1 MYWKRIRGYDT
12 ISYMKRLDQ
21 RGAIDSWLI
30 AFGITL
36 LLALGSLGFGIWA
49 FSGRQDYKNNVD
61 EKITVAVAD
70 AEKAYSVKKDKELA
84 EKEKNPLRTYAGP
97 ATYGSLSISYPKTW
111 SIYVDETAKTSIPL
125 SGSLNPNFVP
135 GALSNLPVALRFTV
149 TSNDYANVVR
159 TFDAQVKIGKVKISP
174 YKADKVP
181 SVVGVRVDGEIAQ
194 GKQGSMIIV
203 PVRDKTLQVWT
214 ESPQFVPDFNTIILP
229 NLVFV
234 P

>member
-1 MYWKRIRGYDT
+1 
-12 ISYMKRLDQ
+12 MKRLDQ

-30 AFGITL
+30 AFIVTLLITL
-36 LLALGSLGFGIWA
+36 IALGFGIWA
-49 FSGRQDYKNNVD
+49 FSGRQEYKNKVD
-61 EKITVAVAD
+61 EKIAIAVVD
-70 AEKAYSVKKDKELA
+70 AETANSLKKDAEFA
-84 EKEKNPLRTYAGP
+84 EKEKNPLRTYTGP

-111 SIYVDETAKTSIPL
+111 SAYVDETAKSNLPL
-125 SGSLNPNFVP
+125 SGVLNPSFVP
-135 GALSNLPVALRFTV
+135 GLQSNLPVALRFTV
-149 TSNDYANVVR
+149 SSSNYSSVVK
-159 TFDAQVKIGKVKISP
+159 TFDSLVKAGKIKVTP

-181 SVVGVRVDGEIAQ
+181 NVIGVRLDGEILT

-203 PVRDKTLQVWT
+203 PLRDKTLQVWT

>member
-1 MYWKRIRGYDT
+1 MCCDRYVN
-12 ISYMKRLDQ
+12 ISTMKRLNQ

-30 AFGITL
+30 AFIVTLLITL
-36 LLALGSLGFGIWA
+36 IALGFGIWA
-49 FSGRQDYKNNVD
+49 FSGRQEYKNKVD
-61 EKITVAVAD
+61 EKIAIAVVD
-70 AEKAYSVKKDKELA
+70 AETANSLKKDAEFA
-84 EKEKNPLRTYAGP
+84 EKEKNPLRTYTGP

-111 SIYVDETAKTSIPL
+111 SAYVDETAKSNLPL
-125 SGSLNPNFVP
+125 SGVLNPSFVP
-135 GALSNLPVALRFTV
+135 GLQSNLPVALRFTV
-149 TSNDYANVVR
+149 SSSNYSSVVK
-159 TFDAQVKIGKVKISP
+159 TFDSLVKTGKIKVTP

-181 SVVGVRVDGEIAQ
+181 NVIGVRLDGEILT

-203 PVRDKTLQVWT
+203 PLRDKTLQVWT

>member
-1 MYWKRIRGYDT
+1 MCCDRYVN
-12 ISYMKRLDQ
+12 ISTMKRLNQ

-30 AFGITL
+30 AFIVTLLITL
-36 LLALGSLGFGIWA
+36 IALGFGIWA
-49 FSGRQDYKNNVD
+49 FSGRQEYKNKVD
-61 EKITVAVAD
+61 EKIAIAVVD
-70 AEKAYSVKKDKELA
+70 AETANSLKKDAEFA
-84 EKEKNPLRTYAGP
+84 EKEKNPLRTYTGP

-111 SIYVDETAKTSIPL
+111 SAYVDETAKSNLPL
-125 SGSLNPNFVP
+125 SGVLNPSFVP
-135 GALSNLPVALRFTV
+135 GLQSNLPVAQRFTV
-149 TSNDYANVVR
+149 SSSNYSSVVK
-159 TFDAQVKIGKVKISP
+159 TFDSLVKAGKIKVTP

-181 SVVGVRVDGEIAQ
+181 NVIGVRLDGEILT

-203 PVRDKTLQVWT
+203 PLRDKTLQVWT

>member
-1 MYWKRIRGYDT
+1 
-12 ISYMKRLDQ
+12 MKRLNQ

-30 AFGITL
+30 AFIVTLLITL
-36 LLALGSLGFGIWA
+36 IALGFGIWA
-49 FSGRQDYKNNVD
+49 FSGRQEYKNKVD
-61 EKITVAVAD
+61 EKIAIAVVD
-70 AEKAYSVKKDKELA
+70 AETANSLKKDAEFA
-84 EKEKNPLRTYAGP
+84 EKEKNPLRTYTGP

-111 SIYVDETAKTSIPL
+111 SAYVDETAKSNLPL
-125 SGSLNPNFVP
+125 SGVLNPSFVP
-135 GALSNLPVALRFTV
+135 GLQSNLPVALRFTV
-149 TSNDYANVVR
+149 SSSNYSSVVK
-159 TFDAQVKIGKVKISP
+159 TFDSLVKAGKIKVTP

-181 SVVGVRVDGEIAQ
+181 NVIGVRLDGEILT

-203 PVRDKTLQVWT
+203 PLRDKTLQVWT